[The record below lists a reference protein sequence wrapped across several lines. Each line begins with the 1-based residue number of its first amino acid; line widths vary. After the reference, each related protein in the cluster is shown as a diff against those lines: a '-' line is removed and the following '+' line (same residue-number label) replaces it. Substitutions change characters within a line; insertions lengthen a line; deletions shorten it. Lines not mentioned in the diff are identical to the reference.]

1 MKEDCCRESPRLHFA
16 ETCTGSTPGNKEKEA
31 ETTVESSTLQT
42 AGHSRDGPLPSSTSL
57 EGGEP
62 PIPVGSGGGAG
73 CSKTSMPTTTTTSTV
88 QVVDCSPG
96 WDALPGR
103 PATADHPHP
112 PTPLGST
119 KPDSSPLGCP
129 GAGFLLLLV
138 PVAAT
143 LPGSQGR
150 HPHAALAPTWAR
162 SKSSLGED
170 KERTPQGQTV
180 THTT

>member
-16 ETCTGSTPGNKEKEA
+16 ETCTASTPGNKEKEA
-31 ETTVESSTLQT
+31 ERTVESSTLQT

-62 PIPVGSGGGAG
+62 PIPLGSGGGAG
-73 CSKTSMPTTTTTSTV
+73 CSKTRKPTTTTTTTV
-88 QVVDCSPG
+88 QVDSSPG

-103 PATADHPHP
+103 PATAHHPL
-112 PTPLGST
+112 PTTPRGSA
-119 KPDSSPLGCP
+119 KPDSSSLGCP

-143 LPGSQGR
+143 LPWFQGR
-150 HPHAALAPTWAR
+150 HPHAALEPTWAR
-162 SKSSLGED
+162 SRSALGED